1 MKHRLNTPPKNNLP
15 IMIFYNP
22 IGFIN
27 AWIKSISKDE
37 ILVETGEYPLPKG
50 AVVEL
55 AGAGSWQLES
65 KMGLPKA
72 MISHAD
78 NHGQAILMLLSNGG

>member
-1 MKHRLNTPPKNNLP
+1 MEHRLTTPGKNCLS
-15 IMIFYNP
+15 IMIFHKP
-22 IGFIN
+22 IGCIN
-27 AWIKSISKDE
+27 ALIKNMSKNE
-37 ILVETGEYPLPKG
+37 ILVETAQYSLPKG

-72 MISHAD
+72 LIGHAD
-78 NHGQAILMLLSNGG
+78 RNGETLLMLL